1 MQGSANLCV
10 LEQTYLFIILL
21 FSSPFDFLK
30 MILPKQLSA
39 GYSWAVCMPA
49 LRRWWPQRETKPFWV
64 THLTLKGNMKT
75 GTPVAAHWF
84 CFWSWMSKKTARKI
98 RNAFNFSFNFD
109 LTLDT
114 LCLHGVFFSFQ
125 FLNCALRAH
134 WAPVITMYGFPCR
147 DGGFSWCVSEKR
159 LGGLKKKKTVS
170 LFTFTFNRLID
181 FYFFTQNE
189 IPVMHLFSLFQCKML
204 VLHEKAVQEPARL

>member
-1 MQGSANLCV
+1 M
-10 LEQTYLFIILL
+10 
-21 FSSPFDFLK
+21 SP
-30 MILPKQLSA
+30 
-39 GYSWAVCMPA
+39 
-49 LRRWWPQRETKPFWV
+49 RRF
-64 THLTLKGNMKT
+64 
-75 GTPVAAHWF
+75 
-84 CFWSWMSKKTARKI
+84 
-98 RNAFNFSFNFD
+98 
-109 LTLDT
+109 
-114 LCLHGVFFSFQ
+114 FFSFQ

-204 VLHEKAVQEPARL
+204 VLHEKAVQEPARLQIKTGCERQLGFVYYYSCFPDRLLRHLTSCWSQLQAIPPSIYPSILPYSLTSLPPTHPDGPHARAQSREEQGACANCAAHICLLHKTTHHRAT